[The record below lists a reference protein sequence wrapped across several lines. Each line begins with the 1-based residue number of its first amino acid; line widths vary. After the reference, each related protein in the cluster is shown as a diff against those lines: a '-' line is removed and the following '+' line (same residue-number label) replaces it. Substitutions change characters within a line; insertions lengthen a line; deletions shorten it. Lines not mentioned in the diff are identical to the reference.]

1 VSKFYAAQIIIGIG
15 YLHGLGIAHRDLKL
29 ENILIDE
36 KGYVRIIDF
45 GLAKTF
51 TGENDQTQS
60 FVGTPEYVA
69 PEVIRQKGYDKNIDW
84 WTLGVMIY
92 EMQFG
97 KTPFISHAKNR
108 SQLFQ
113 NIRTREVIFP
123 KKERY
128 NVKYSDECV
137 SFLNGLLTKEPTE
150 RLGYKGGVDEILAHK
165 WFADLDIEKLR
176 KKELDPPFKLAL
188 AEGGIDMKFFNAKT
202 S

>member
-1 VSKFYAAQIIIGIG
+1 
-15 YLHGLGIAHRDLKL
+15 
-29 ENILIDE
+29 
-36 KGYVRIIDF
+36 
-45 GLAKTF
+45 
-51 TGENDQTQS
+51 
-60 FVGTPEYVA
+60 
-69 PEVIRQKGYDKNIDW
+69 
-84 WTLGVMIY
+84 MIY

-113 NIRTREVIFP
+113 NIRTREVIYP

-150 RLGYKGGVDEILAHK
+150 RLGYKGGVDEILAHP
-165 WFADLDIEKLR
+165 WFADLDLKKLR
-176 KKELDPPFKLAL
+176 AKELEPPFKLAL

-202 S
+202 SQQELYESVMSPEIIEKVKDKAKAFSGFDQ